1 MVIDINP
8 SGVLR
13 SADAVDAAGR
23 QAGRGDVPAVSGN
36 SGFTTSRAISQFAAE
51 MHRTTVTAATDTG
64 TTADKL
70 VASATLMRRIDDDVA
85 GAARTLW
92 SRVPTGSPGGGPS

>member
-1 MVIDINP
+1 MGIDIHP
-8 SGVLR
+8 SGVMR

-36 SGFTTSRAISQFAAE
+36 SGFTTSDAISRFASE
-51 MHRTTVTAATDTG
+51 MHRTTTTAATDTG
-64 TTADKL
+64 TTAEKL
-70 VASATLMRRIDDDVA
+70 VASATLMRRVDDDVS

-92 SRVPTGSPGGGPS
+92 SRVAEGGVTR